1 MNTSDVLVNEFANDI
16 PTWPEPFDIASDESV
31 SIEQRKSF
39 YMNNCKKHINGKKV
53 LPNEET
59 LQMIFDA
66 WDMFGASLCFTFDS
80 YHFVD
85 DKTS

>member
-1 MNTSDVLVNEFANDI
+1 MNTNDVLVNEFAGDI
-16 PTWPEPFDIASDESV
+16 PTWPEPFDVASDTSL

-39 YMNNCKKHINGKKV
+39 YMSNCKKHINGKEV
-53 LPNEET
+53 LPNEDT
-59 LQMIFDA
+59 LKMIFDA

-80 YHFVD
+80 YYFVD